1 MKTSL
6 LLLLTGLFAAY
17 SWQMVDD
24 TRIAGHIW
32 TLSGSAYRLFL
43 LSLLVVAIRLT
54 AFRLVCGLLIVFD
67 TVATA
72 CTALYLLNPW
82 TTVPGQ
88 SCTSRLNM
96 PLGIIGAVS
105 GLALLISILRH
116 K

>member
-1 MKTSL
+1 M
-6 LLLLTGLFAAY
+6 GLFSAY

-24 TRIAGHIW
+24 PKIAGHVW
-32 TLSGSAYRLFL
+32 TLSGSAYRLLL
-43 LSLLVVAIRLT
+43 LSLLVVAVRST
-54 AFRLVCGLLIVFD
+54 TFRLVCGLLIIFD

-82 TTVPGQ
+82 PTVPGQ
-88 SCTSRLNM
+88 SCTSRLHM
-96 PLGIIGAVS
+96 PLGMIGAVS